1 MHNIDHTIIMSII
14 ISFLSYCFGIVTPQI
29 EMLLWC
35 IALDIFVG
43 VLASFVNPRLMFNS
57 RKMFKGITKKIVLL
71 SMVAFAHHLDIM
83 MNTEM
88 IGLTTCYFFIINEG
102 LSVLENACKC
112 GLNVPPI
119 IKNSLEQLKGMANN
133 DGHKKS

>member
-1 MHNIDHTIIMSII
+1 MHNIDHTIILSVI
-14 ISFLSYCFGIVTPQI
+14 ISFLSYCFGVVTPQI

-35 IALDIFVG
+35 ISLDIFVG
-43 VLASFVNPRLMFNS
+43 CLASFVNPKLMFNS

-71 SMVAFAHHLDIM
+71 ALVAFAHHLDIM

-88 IGLTTCYFFIINEG
+88 IGVTACYFFIINEG

-112 GLNVPPI
+112 GLDVPPI

-133 DGHKKS
+133 DNKKR

>member
-1 MHNIDHTIIMSII
+1 MHNIDHAIILSVIV
-14 ISFLSYCFGIVTPQI
+14 SFLSYCFGVVSPQI

-43 VLASFVNPRLMFNS
+43 VLASFINPKLMFNS

-71 SMVAFAHHLDIM
+71 SLVAFAHHLDIM

-88 IGLTTCYFFIINEG
+88 IGLTACYFFIINEG
-102 LSVLENACKC
+102 LSVLENAVKC
-112 GLNVPPI
+112 GLDVPPI
-119 IKNSLEQLKGMANN
+119 IRNSLEQLKGMNNN
-133 DGHKKS
+133 DNKKS

>member
-1 MHNIDHTIIMSII
+1 MHNIDHTIILSVVV
-14 ISFLSYCFGIVTPQI
+14 SFLSYCFGIVTPQI

-43 VLASFVNPRLMFNS
+43 VLASFINPRLMFNS

-71 SMVAFAHHLDIM
+71 SLVAFAHHLDIM

-88 IGLTTCYFFIINEG
+88 IGLSTCYFFIINEG
-102 LSVLENACKC
+102 MSILENAVKC
-112 GLNVPPI
+112 GLDVPPI
-119 IKNSLEQLKGMANN
+119 VKNSLEQLKGMNNN
-133 DGHKKS
+133 DNKKS

>member
-1 MHNIDHTIIMSII
+1 MHNIDHTIILSIV
-14 ISFLSYCFGIVTPQI
+14 ISFLSYCFGIITPQI

-43 VLASFVNPRLMFNS
+43 VLASFINPRLMFNS

-71 SMVAFAHHLDIM
+71 SLVAFTHHLDIM

-88 IGLTTCYFFIINEG
+88 IGLSTCYFFIINEG
-102 LSVLENACKC
+102 MSILENAVKC
-112 GLNVPPI
+112 GLDVPPI
-119 IKNSLEQLKGMANN
+119 VKNSLEQLKGMNNN
-133 DGHKKS
+133 DNKKS

>member
-1 MHNIDHTIIMSII
+1 MHNIDHTIILSIV
-14 ISFLSYCFGIVTPQI
+14 ISFLSYCFGVVTPQI

-57 RKMFKGITKKIVLL
+57 RKMFRGIAKKIVLL

-88 IGLTTCYFFIINEG
+88 IGLTTTYFFIINEG
-102 LSVLENACKC
+102 FSVLENAGKC
-112 GLNVPPI
+112 GLQLPKI
-119 IKNSLEQLKGMANN
+119 LATSLEQLKGMTN
-133 DGHKKS
+133 DDNKKS

>member
-1 MHNIDHTIIMSII
+1 MHNIDHTIILSVVV
-14 ISFLSYCFGIVTPQI
+14 SFLSYCFGIVTPQI

-43 VLASFVNPRLMFNS
+43 VLASFINPRLMFNS

-71 SMVAFAHHLDIM
+71 SLVAFAHHLDIM

-112 GLNVPPI
+112 GLTVPPI
-119 IKNSLEQLKGMANN
+119 IRNSLEQLKGMTNN
-133 DGHKKS
+133 DNKKS

>member
-1 MHNIDHTIIMSII
+1 MHNIDNTVILSVIV
-14 ISFLSYCFGIVTPQI
+14 SFLSYCFGIVTPQI

-43 VLASFVNPRLMFNS
+43 VLASFINPRLLFNS

-71 SMVAFAHHLDIM
+71 SLVAFAHHLDIM

-112 GLNVPPI
+112 GLTVPPI
-119 IKNSLEQLKGMANN
+119 IRNSLEQLKGMTNN
-133 DGHKKS
+133 DNKKS

>member
-1 MHNIDHTIIMSII
+1 MHNIDHTIILSVV
-14 ISFLSYCFGIVTPQI
+14 ISFLSYCFGIVTAQI

-71 SMVAFAHHLDIM
+71 SLVAFAHHLDIM

-112 GLNVPPI
+112 GLTVPPI
-119 IKNSLEQLKGMANN
+119 IKNSLEQLKGMTNN
-133 DGHKKS
+133 DNKKS

>member
-1 MHNIDHTIIMSII
+1 MHNIDHTIILSVI
-14 ISFLSYCFGIVTPQI
+14 ISFLSYCFGVVTPQL
-29 EMLLWC
+29 ELLLWC
-35 IALDIFVG
+35 ITLDIFVG
-43 VLASFVNPRLMFNS
+43 VLASFINPKLMFNS

-71 SMVAFAHHLDIM
+71 SLVAFARHLDIM

-119 IKNSLEQLKGMANN
+119 IRNSLEQLNRMTNN
-133 DGHKKS
+133 DGHKKN

>member
-1 MHNIDHTIIMSII
+1 MHNIDHTIILSVV

-35 IALDIFVG
+35 ISLDIFVG
-43 VLASFVNPRLMFNS
+43 VLASFINPRLMFNS

-71 SMVAFAHHLDIM
+71 SLVAFAHHLDIM

-88 IGLTTCYFFIINEG
+88 IGLSTCYFFIINEG
-102 LSVLENACKC
+102 MSILENAVKC
-112 GLNVPPI
+112 GLDVPPI
-119 IKNSLEQLKGMANN
+119 VKNSLEQLKGMNNN
-133 DGHKKS
+133 DNKKS

>member
-1 MHNIDHTIIMSII
+1 MHNIDHTIILSVI

-43 VLASFVNPRLMFNS
+43 CLASFINPKLMFNS

-71 SMVAFAHHLDIM
+71 SLVAFAHHLDIM
-83 MNTEM
+83 MNTEV
-88 IGLTTCYFFIINEG
+88 IGLTACYFFIINEG
-102 LSVLENACKC
+102 MSVLENACKC
-112 GLNVPPI
+112 GLKVPPI
-119 IKNSLEQLKGMANN
+119 IRNSLEQLKGMTNN
-133 DGHKKS
+133 DNKKN

>member
-1 MHNIDHTIIMSII
+1 MHNIDHTIILSVVV
-14 ISFLSYCFGIVTPQI
+14 SFLSYCFGVVTPQI

-35 IALDIFVG
+35 ICLDIFVG
-43 VLASFVNPRLMFNS
+43 VLASFVNPKLMFNS

-71 SMVAFAHHLDIM
+71 SLVAFAHHLDIM

-88 IGLTTCYFFIINEG
+88 IGLTSCYFFIINEG
-102 LSVLENACKC
+102 LSVMENACKC

-119 IKNSLEQLKGMANN
+119 IRNSLEQLKEMTNN
-133 DGHKKS
+133 DNKKR